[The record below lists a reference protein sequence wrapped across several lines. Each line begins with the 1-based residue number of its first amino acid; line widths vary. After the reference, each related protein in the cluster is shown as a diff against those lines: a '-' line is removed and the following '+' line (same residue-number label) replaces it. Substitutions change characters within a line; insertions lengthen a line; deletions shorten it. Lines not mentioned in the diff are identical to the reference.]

1 LTYTLVTNPAHGALS
16 GSGADW
22 IYQPAAGFIGTD
34 SFTYQS
40 NDGQADSPVA
50 TVTIQ
55 VTPAPDMASV
65 VGVVFA
71 DTNGNGQFDGEERGV
86 AGLLVTL
93 TPVDARVDASFTTTT
108 DALGVWQIDGV
119 GFGQYR
125 LKVAGGGGV
134 PIEQAIETTLTVA
147 QRGVQPAQPATVK
160 LTGRALYLPVVLR

>member
-1 LTYTLVTNPAHGALS
+1 
-16 GSGADW
+16 
-22 IYQPAAGFIGTD
+22 
-34 SFTYQS
+34 
-40 NDGQADSPVA
+40 
-50 TVTIQ
+50 
-55 VTPAPDMASV
+55 
-65 VGVVFA
+65 
-71 DTNGNGQFDGEERGV
+71 
-86 AGLLVTL
+86 LLVTL